1 METDNIVYMDDD
13 QTPNIE
19 GAEDIE
25 AKVFSQY
32 LYYYS
37 EDISDDEKVDDLVK
51 KFKLS
56 RHEIKRILLDSD
68 VNLRTSSWMRRR
80 RYRNYEKMPNNNLYG
95 IYSVLVNNIQKQNKE
110 ELVEQDAFNRDFENI
125 QTILDLEE
133 ILFRRIKEGRGEGL
147 ENFQRDSKAIHKL
160 HQEVIALKK
169 SDLE

>member
-13 QTPNIE
+13 QTPNL
-19 GAEDIE
+19 GGHDDLE

-32 LYYYS
+32 LYFYS
-37 EDISDDEKVDDLVK
+37 EDVSDDEKVDDLAER
-51 KFKLS
+51 FNLS

-95 IYSVLVNNIQKQNKE
+95 IYSVLVNNIRTQNKE

-133 ILFRRIKEGRGEGL
+133 ILFKRIKDSKGEGL
-147 ENFQRDSKAIHKL
+147 DNFQRDSKAIHKL
-160 HQEVIALKK
+160 HQEVVALKK
-169 SDLE
+169 LDLE